1 MSSFR
6 VPSSSRSLHQAIGK
20 DSVSRNI
27 ARAAL
32 ALAVLMALAPTAHAM
47 ESLTYKGTL
56 RDNDKAANGTYD
68 LQVQLFS
75 AEHGGT
81 PITFPLTL
89 PQVAVKE
96 GSFQVPVDL
105 PGKLPANQS
114 VWLQAQIKPPGS
126 STFYPLDGRQEI
138 NSTLG
143 GTCWETTGNTG
154 LVVGGTVGILDG
166 IGTTLVT
173 LRNRDSKLILRATG
187 GVEQNGSIAS
197 ALGSVALNGTSIAG
211 APNSFVVG
219 KGQTGTSHNYSMV
232 FADGQGAAN
241 TYFSSTAADQFI
253 VRAQNGVGINTNA
266 PRGSLSVQR
275 GGVSGAPAVSPSVF
289 TAESDTNMYMTLL
302 TPSTQ
307 ERGIFFGDE
316 ISTSKGGIIFDSVN
330 PAGPNN
336 DGFTFRTGGNLDRMR
351 LTSGG
356 LLRLNVN
363 LEPPPLLRSDVMF
376 REPVTGAF
384 SMALQSSAVTAGTV
398 FLVDT
403 DDTFSIIPS
412 GDMEIL
418 TNLGIDR
425 PPAANKFEVEGNA
438 SKTTAGSWLANS
450 DRRIKQDIAPIDDA
464 LALINRIEPVTFLY
478 TDAYRGEHA
487 TIASQRYYN
496 VIAQDFA
503 EVFPDA
509 VKGSGEFL
517 SGMAKTKAN
526 EILQVDTY
534 PATIASIA
542 AIQELDAKSSAQDDR
557 VAKLEAENADLRT
570 RLTALEQA
578 LLGQASV
585 GKR

>member
-20 DSVSRNI
+20 DPVSRKI

-32 ALAVLMALAPTAHAM
+32 GLAVLVALAPTAHAM

-56 RDNDKAANGTYD
+56 RDGEKAANGTYD

-75 AEHGGT
+75 AEHGGK
-81 PITFPLTL
+81 PITFPITL
-89 PQVAVKE
+89 PNVAVKN

-105 PGKLPANQS
+105 PGKLPANAPA
-114 VWLQAQIKPPGS
+114 WLQAQIKPPGS
-126 STFYPLDGRQEI
+126 SAFYPLNGRQQI
-138 NSTLG
+138 DSTLG
-143 GTCWETTGNTG
+143 NTCWEVGGNTA
-154 LVVGGTVGILDG
+154 VTSPFVGVTDTNSALLAIQNNDAFLYVRSGGGIEQDGSLADGASAAAFNASSAEGAKSFTVGRG
-166 IGTTLVT
+166 
-173 LRNRDSKLILRATG
+173 ATAAAH
-187 GVEQNGSIAS
+187 S
-197 ALGSVALNGTSIAG
+197 
-211 APNSFVVG
+211 
-219 KGQTGTSHNYSMV
+219 YSTV
-232 FADGQGAAN
+232 FADGQGMAGSL
-241 TYFSSTAADQFI
+241 YQSTGPNQFI
-253 VRAQNGVGINTNA
+253 VRAVGGVGINTNA

-275 GGVSGAPAVSPSVF
+275 GGGSGAGAVSASAI
-289 TAESDTNMYMTLL
+289 TAESDTNTYMTLL

-307 ERGIFFGDE
+307 ERGILFGDE
-316 ISTSKGGIIFDSVN
+316 TNTAMGGIIFDTLFPS
-330 PAGPNN
+330 NN
-336 DGFTFRTGGNLDRMR
+336 NGMSFRTGGNLERMR
-351 LTSGG
+351 LTSAGF
-356 LLRLNVN
+356 LRLNVGA
-363 LEPPPLLRSDVMF
+363 EPPVLLGGDVIM
-376 REPVTGAF
+376 REPATGAF
-384 SMALQSSAVTAGTV
+384 TMRLQSSAATAGTLL
-398 FLVDT
+398 FVDT

-412 GDMEIL
+412 GDMEIFAD
-418 TNLGIDR
+418 LGISR
-425 PPAANKFEVEGNA
+425 LPALNKLEVEGNA

-517 SGMAKTKAN
+517 PGMAKTKAN

-557 VAKLEAENADLRT
+557 VTKLEAENAALRT